1 LFYTQIFTETIKTL
15 TTMNKLTV
23 PGRIF
28 VTLLIL
34 GLLWGLK
41 WLVLDSGM
49 VLKKNEISS
58 QEVGKI
64 DLPDAPKNAST
75 AVPQADMPT
84 DKPASSSTPALRWQL
99 WAWNAQMGLMFAN
112 GGANT
117 TENSLMAKN
126 GVNLALTRQDDVPQM
141 QASLIKF
148 ANEYKSNPATTEGTQ
163 FVSIMGD
170 GAPAFMA
177 GLQPEL
183 EKIGPEYKAQIIYT
197 CGKSLGEDK
206 LMGPAS
212 WKENPQTA
220 KGGLCA
226 AYLRDGDWNI
236 VVKWCGD
243 NGIKVNP
250 DEKTYD
256 PEAMNFYSA
265 DSYIDASQKYISD
278 YAEDRP
284 VVING
289 KPTGETKKVSVN
301 SVATWTPGDVMIAEK
316 KGGLVSIVST
326 KEYRSQ
332 MPCVVIGIKK
342 HMEDNRKT
350 VENMIDAI
358 AKGGDQVKSYSVAL
372 KKAGEISAKVYNE
385 ETGDYWVKYYNGV
398 TAPDKQGQ
406 VVELGGS
413 RVHNLGDNLE
423 LFGMGQG
430 STNVFKIVYTVF
442 GDIAK
447 KLYPKLMPT
456 YPSADEVIDL
466 SYIKNVASRT
476 TNMASADKVTFNAD
490 DSIREKVAEKSW
502 NIEFESGS
510 NRLTPQAEKS
520 LQSLFNDLVVASNL
534 KVEVHGHTDNSGD
547 ANKNM
552 QLSED
557 RAFAVKQWLEK
568 KSPNNFPDGR
578 VAIIAHGQMTPLV
591 SNGTPEGKA
600 KNRRVTIVMGK

>member
-1 LFYTQIFTETIKTL
+1 
-15 TTMNKLTV
+15 MNKLTV

-34 GLLWGLK
+34 GVLWGIK

-49 VLKKNEISS
+49 VLKKTEISS
-58 QEVGKI
+58 QEIGKI

-75 AVPQADMPT
+75 AVPQADIPS
-84 DKPASSSTPALRWQL
+84 DKSANLSTPALRWQL

-206 LMGPAS
+206 LMGPQA

-265 DSYIDASQKYISD
+265 DSYIDAAQKYISD
-278 YAEDRP
+278 YSEDRP

-289 KPTGETKKVSVN
+289 KATGETKKISIN

-332 MPCVVIGIKK
+332 MPCVIIGIKK

-385 ETGDYWVKYYNGV
+385 ETGEYWVKYYNGV
-398 TAPDKQGQ
+398 TEADKQGK

-447 KLYPKLMPT
+447 KLYPKLMPN

-466 SYIKNVASRT
+466 SYIKNVVART

-520 LQSLFNDLVVASNL
+520 LQNLFNDLVVASNL
-534 KVEVHGHTDNSGD
+534 KVEVHGHTDNAGD
-547 ANKNM
+547 PNKNM

-568 KSPNNFPDGR
+568 KSSSNFPDGR
-578 VAIIAHGQMTPLV
+578 VAIIAHGQMNPLV
-591 SNGTPEGKA
+591 SNATPEGKA

>member
-1 LFYTQIFTETIKTL
+1 MNRLTL
-15 TTMNKLTV
+15 

-28 VTLLIL
+28 VTVLIL

-49 VLKKNEISS
+49 VLKKTETQS

-75 AVPQADMPT
+75 AVPQAEMPS
-84 DKPASSSTPALRWQL
+84 DKAASINSPEVRWQL

-117 TENSLMAKN
+117 TEGSLMAKN
-126 GVNLALTRQDDVPQM
+126 GVNLKLTRQDDVPQM

-148 ANEYKSNPATTEGTQ
+148 ANEYKSNTATTEGTQ

-170 GAPAFMA
+170 GAPAFLA
-177 GLQPEL
+177 GIQPEL

-206 LMGPAS
+206 LMGPSA
-212 WKENPQTA
+212 WRENPQSA

-250 DEKTYD
+250 DEKSYD
-256 PEAMNFYSA
+256 PDAMNFYSA
-265 DSYIDASQKYISD
+265 DSYIDASQKYISN

-284 VVING
+284 VVVNG
-289 KPTGETKKVSVN
+289 KATGETKKVAIN
-301 SVATWTPGDVMIAEK
+301 AVATWTPGDVMVAEK

-332 MPCVVIGIKK
+332 MPCVIIGIKK
-342 HMEDNRKT
+342 YMEDNRKT
-350 VENMIDAI
+350 VESMIDAI

-372 KKAGEISAKVYNE
+372 KKAGDISAKVYNE
-385 ETGDYWVKYYNGV
+385 ETGEYWVKYYNGIS
-398 TAPDKQGQ
+398 APDKQGL

-447 KLYPKLMPT
+447 KLYPKLMPS
-456 YPSADEVIDL
+456 YPAADEVVDL
-466 SYIKNVASRT
+466 SYLKNVASRT
-476 TNMASADKVTFNAD
+476 TNMAAADKVTFNSD
-490 DSIREKVAEKSW
+490 DAIREKVAEKSW

-520 LQSLFNDLVVASNL
+520 LQNLFNDLVVASNL
-534 KVEVHGHTDNSGD
+534 KVEIHGHTDNAGD

-552 QLSED
+552 QLSES
-557 RAFAVKQWLEK
+557 RAFAVKEWLEK
-568 KSPNNFPDGR
+568 KSSSNFPEGR
-578 VAIIAHGQMTPLV
+578 LAIIAHGQMNPLV

>member
-1 LFYTQIFTETIKTL
+1 
-15 TTMNKLTV
+15 MNKLTV
-23 PGRIF
+23 PGRIL

-34 GLLWGLK
+34 ALLWGLK

-49 VLKKNEISS
+49 VLKKTEISS

-84 DKPASSSTPALRWQL
+84 DKPANLSTPALRWQL

-206 LMGPAS
+206 LMGPQA

-278 YAEDRP
+278 YSEDRP

-289 KPTGETKKVSVN
+289 KATGETKKVSVN

-332 MPCVVIGIKK
+332 MPCVIIGIKK

-372 KKAGEISAKVYNE
+372 KKAGDISAKVYNE
-385 ETGDYWVKYYNGV
+385 ETGEYWVKYYNGV
-398 TAPDKQGQ
+398 TEADKQGK

-466 SYIKNVASRT
+466 SYIKNVAART
-476 TNMASADKVTFNAD
+476 TNMAAADKVTFNSD
-490 DSIREKVAEKSW
+490 DAIREKVAEKSW

-520 LQSLFNDLVVASNL
+520 LQNLFNDLVVASNL
-534 KVEVHGHTDNSGD
+534 KVEVHGHTDNAGD
-547 ANKNM
+547 PNKNM

-568 KSPNNFPDGR
+568 KSSSNFPDGR
-578 VAIIAHGQMTPLV
+578 VSIIAHGQMTPLV

>member
-1 LFYTQIFTETIKTL
+1 
-15 TTMNKLTV
+15 MNKLTV
-23 PGRIF
+23 PGRIL

-34 GLLWGLK
+34 GLLWGIK

-75 AVPQADMPT
+75 AVPQADMPS
-84 DKPASSSTPALRWQL
+84 DKPANLSTPALRWQL

-212 WKENPQTA
+212 WKDNPQTA

-265 DSYIDASQKYISD
+265 DSYIDAAQKYISD
-278 YAEDRP
+278 YSEERP

-289 KPTGETKKVSVN
+289 KATGETKKVSIN

-372 KKAGEISAKVYNE
+372 KKAGDISAKVYNE
-385 ETGDYWVKYYNGV
+385 ATGDYWVKYYNGV

-447 KLYPKLMPT
+447 KLYPKLMPS

-476 TNMASADKVTFNAD
+476 TNMASADKVTFNSD
-490 DSIREKVAEKSW
+490 DAIREKVAEKSW

-520 LQSLFNDLVVASNL
+520 LQNLFNDLVVASNL
-534 KVEVHGHTDNSGD
+534 KVEVHGHTDNAGD
-547 ANKNM
+547 PNKNM

-568 KSPNNFPDGR
+568 KSSSNFPDGR
-578 VAIIAHGQMTPLV
+578 IAIIAHGQMNPLV
-591 SNGTPEGKA
+591 SNATPEGKA

>member
-1 LFYTQIFTETIKTL
+1 LFYTQIFTETIKTFI
-15 TTMNKLTV
+15 TMQRLTV
-23 PGRIF
+23 PGRLL
-28 VTLLIL
+28 VTALII
-34 GLLWGLK
+34 GLIWGLK

>member
-1 LFYTQIFTETIKTL
+1 
-15 TTMNKLTV
+15 MNRLTV
-23 PGRIF
+23 PGR
-28 VTLLIL
+28 LLITAL
-34 GLLWGLK
+34 IIGLVWGLK

-84 DKPASSSTPALRWQL
+84 DKAASLSTPALRWQL

-534 KVEVHGHTDNSGD
+534 KVEVHGHTDNAGD
-547 ANKNM
+547 PNKNM

-578 VAIIAHGQMTPLV
+578 VAIIAHGQMNPVV

>member
-1 LFYTQIFTETIKTL
+1 
-15 TTMNKLTV
+15 MNKLTV

-34 GLLWGLK
+34 GVLWGIK

-49 VLKKNEISS
+49 VLKKTEISS

-64 DLPDAPKNAST
+64 DLPDAPKNALT
-75 AVPQADMPT
+75 AVPQADIPS
-84 DKPASSSTPALRWQL
+84 DKSANLSTPALRWQL

-206 LMGPAS
+206 LMGPQA

-265 DSYIDASQKYISD
+265 DSYIDAAQKYISD
-278 YAEDRP
+278 YSEDRP

-289 KPTGETKKVSVN
+289 KATGETKKVSIN

-332 MPCVVIGIKK
+332 MPCVIIGIKK

-372 KKAGEISAKVYNE
+372 KKAGDISAKVYNE

-398 TAPDKQGQ
+398 TEADKQGK

-476 TNMASADKVTFNAD
+476 TNMASADKVTFNSD
-490 DSIREKVAEKSW
+490 DAIREKVAEKSW

-520 LQSLFNDLVVASNL
+520 LQNLFNDLVVASNL
-534 KVEVHGHTDNSGD
+534 KVEVHGHTDNAGD

-568 KSPNNFPDGR
+568 KSASNFPDGR
-578 VAIIAHGQMTPLV
+578 VSIIAHGQMTPLV

>member
-1 LFYTQIFTETIKTL
+1 
-15 TTMNKLTV
+15 MNKLTV

-41 WLVLDSGM
+41 WLILDSGM
-49 VLKKNEISS
+49 VLKKTEISS

-84 DKPASSSTPALRWQL
+84 DKPASLSTPALRWQL

-117 TENSLMAKN
+117 TENSLMARN

-206 LMGPAS
+206 LMGPQA

-265 DSYIDASQKYISD
+265 DSYIDAAQKYISD
-278 YAEDRP
+278 YSEDRP

-289 KPTGETKKVSVN
+289 KATGETKKVSIN

-332 MPCVVIGIKK
+332 MPCVIIGIKK

-372 KKAGEISAKVYNE
+372 KKAGDISAKVYNE
-385 ETGDYWVKYYNGV
+385 ETGEYWVKYYNGV
-398 TAPDKQGQ
+398 TEADKQGK

-447 KLYPKLMPT
+447 KLYPKLMPI

-466 SYIKNVASRT
+466 SYIKNVAART
-476 TNMASADKVTFNAD
+476 TNMASADKVTFNSD
-490 DSIREKVAEKSW
+490 DAIREKVAEKSW

-520 LQSLFNDLVVASNL
+520 LQNLFNDLVVASNL
-534 KVEVHGHTDNSGD
+534 KVEVHGHTDNAGD
-547 ANKNM
+547 PNKNM

-568 KSPNNFPDGR
+568 KSSSNFPDGR
-578 VAIIAHGQMTPLV
+578 VAIIAHGQMNPVV

>member
-1 LFYTQIFTETIKTL
+1 
-15 TTMNKLTV
+15 MNKLTV

-75 AVPQADMPT
+75 AVPQADMPS
-84 DKPASSSTPALRWQL
+84 DKSASLSTPALRWQL

-170 GAPAFMA
+170 GAPAFLA

-206 LMGPAS
+206 LMGPQA

-265 DSYIDASQKYISD
+265 DSYIDAAQKYISD

-289 KPTGETKKVSVN
+289 KATGETKKVSIN

-476 TNMASADKVTFNAD
+476 TNMASADKVTFNSD
-490 DSIREKVAEKSW
+490 DAIREKVAEKSW

-534 KVEVHGHTDNSGD
+534 KVEVHGHTDNAGD
-547 ANKNM
+547 PNKNM

-578 VAIIAHGQMTPLV
+578 VAIIAHGQMNPVV

>member
-1 LFYTQIFTETIKTL
+1 
-15 TTMNKLTV
+15 MNKLTV

-34 GLLWGLK
+34 GLLWGIK

-64 DLPDAPKNAST
+64 DLPDAPKNAAT
-75 AVPQADMPT
+75 AVQQADIPS
-84 DKPASSSTPALRWQL
+84 DKPASLSTPALRWQL

-466 SYIKNVASRT
+466 SYIKNVAART
-476 TNMASADKVTFNAD
+476 SNMASADKVTFNAD
-490 DSIREKVAEKSW
+490 DAIREKVAEKSW

-520 LQSLFNDLVVASNL
+520 LQNLFNDLVVASNL
-534 KVEVHGHTDNSGD
+534 KVEVHGHTDNAGD
-547 ANKNM
+547 PNKNM

-568 KSPNNFPDGR
+568 KSSSNFPDGR
-578 VAIIAHGQMTPLV
+578 VSIIAHGQMTPLV